1 MVAFRKGLALRRE
14 RNKVEVL
21 EGKFRSLKLF
31 FVPKKEKKP
40 IYKPYRCAAPL
51 GMVFAPFWSEHG
63 YTLCPFGLVSGM
75 VFERATECINVF
87 IVSIP
92 NEEERKRNMLIQND

>member
-31 FVPKKEKKP
+31 FVPKKEKKNFTMP
-40 IYKPYRCAAPL
+40 H
-51 GMVFAPFWSEHG
+51 V
-63 YTLCPFGLVSGM
+63 
-75 VFERATECINVF
+75 
-87 IVSIP
+87 
-92 NEEERKRNMLIQND
+92 